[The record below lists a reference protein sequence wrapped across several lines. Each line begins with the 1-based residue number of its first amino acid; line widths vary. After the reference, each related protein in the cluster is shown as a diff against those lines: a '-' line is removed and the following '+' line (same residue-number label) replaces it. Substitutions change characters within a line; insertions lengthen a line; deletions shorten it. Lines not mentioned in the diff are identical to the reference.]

1 MSIYRIAGHLI
12 AESIYSQENLDAIPS
27 FSCFRSE
34 REKPDEIFLLHFEAH
49 VPLRNWT
56 DKPQNSFRVEQYV
69 CDFSKCKEMY
79 LFRMALPGN
88 KAPWLVEI
96 HPDGGAF
103 HAISNLDN
111 SAPDSVLRFMVW
123 IAFGVAALHRQTVS
137 VHASAIMYE
146 GKSVLFLGESGT
158 GKSTHT
164 RLWLRY
170 IPDTELLNDDSPFLN
185 VSNDISVYGSPW
197 SGKTPCYKALKTPLA
212 ALVRLRQAPF
222 NRIKQLGNLEAI
234 GAVLPSFPET
244 FAYDETLSGYT
255 HDILSKI
262 LQQTPVYELDCLP
275 DAAAAKLVFDTLRK
289 DERL

>member
-12 AESIYSQENLDAIPS
+12 CVRNDKMLSRRPLSY
-27 FSCFRSE
+27 FRSE
-34 REKPDEIFLLHFEAH
+34 REKGDEIFLLHFETN

-56 DKPQNSFRVEQYV
+56 VDPQNSFRVDQYI
-69 CDFSKCKEMY
+69 CDFSKNKEAY

-88 KAPWLVEI
+88 TKPWLVEI

-103 HAISNLDN
+103 HALSNLDN
-111 SAPDSVLRFMVW
+111 AAPDSVLRFIVW

-137 VHASAIMYE
+137 IHASAVMYR

-164 RLWLRY
+164 RLWLKH

-212 ALVRLRQAPF
+212 ALVRLRQAPY
-222 NRIKQLGNLEAI
+222 NKIKQLSNLEAI
-234 GAVLPSFPET
+234 GAVQPSFPET
-244 FAYDETLSGYT
+244 FAYDETLSGYS

-262 LQQTPVYELDCLP
+262 LQQTPVYGLDCLP
-275 DAAAAKLVFDTLRK
+275 DDEAAKLVFDTLKK
-289 DERL
+289 DEIL